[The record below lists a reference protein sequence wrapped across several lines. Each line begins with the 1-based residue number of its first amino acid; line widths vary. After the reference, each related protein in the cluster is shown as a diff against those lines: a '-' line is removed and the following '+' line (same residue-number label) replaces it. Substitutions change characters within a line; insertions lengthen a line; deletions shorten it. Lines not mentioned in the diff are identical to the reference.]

1 METLLVKFKKILRQH
16 ERFIKLSDDYKTFDT
31 NVFIS
36 LALYNQKNLYFIL
49 KGIQSEKLQG

>member
-16 ERFIKLSDDYKTFDT
+16 EGFIKLSDDYKTFDT